1 MWEQCEGGWATMPLS
16 AMEHCSTATDGK
28 PAAGVCCQPRFIR
41 KLWPY
46 NHLEACETRNSPLM
60 TSTSEASFKGVLPSR
75 LSAADREQIEHRVQQ
90 IGHRLL
96 EDSRAAEPTAMSPDW
111 WVQHAGEWATH
122 DDDLKVRLF
131 RLVDCMPML
140 DDPAALDRHVREYID
155 DDVIRR
161 LPAPLRLALQAA
173 RSGLLAPLAAR
184 AVRAATL
191 AQARRFIA
199 GSNPAEAAR
208 AALVQRRLHR
218 GFTLDL
224 LGEAV
229 TSEAEADAYAD
240 AYTRLLEQ
248 LPQLAAGWE
257 ADALVDDGPD
267 GPLPRV
273 NVSLKLSALDS
284 QFDSVDPRGTAD
296 RVLARLRPLWRLAR
310 ANGAQVHV
318 DMESYA
324 TKDLTLAIFQQIAME
339 DEFRD
344 WPHCGVVVQGYLR
357 ESLRDLAA
365 LADWARSRGTP
376 VWIRLVKGAYW
387 DYETVHAAAAGW
399 PVPVW
404 RQKWRTDACF
414 EEATTFLMEQATV
427 LRPALGSHNLRSLAH
442 GMAVAEHLGVDRRGV
457 EMQMLHGMG
466 DPEKLAVT
474 AAGWR
479 MRIYMPYG
487 QLVPG
492 MAYLVRRLL
501 ENSSNDSFLRAG
513 FVKHVPAVTLL
524 APPRPGSVVV
534 DEDGT
539 PPQSDGCFRNEPLA
553 DFSVAAAR
561 RAFEDA
567 VERMRGTLRS
577 GPIAVPVVIAGDRM
591 ESADVLPRHDPSDR
605 SRLVA
610 WVSAATPADAG
621 RAVAAAQRAG
631 PAWRG
636 FGWKRRAEIMRTA
649 ADIMRRRRFELAA
662 IEVFEVGKPWREADA
677 DVAEAID
684 FCNYYALEA
693 LRLAVPGR
701 IDVPGEENTTAWIS
715 RGVVVVIAPWNFP
728 LAILA
733 GMTTAALVT
742 GNTVVMKPAEQSSLV
757 ALRLH
762 EILLEAGVPPE
773 ALAFLPGRGEEVGP
787 TLVSHPDTSLVAFT
801 GSRAVGLAIN
811 TAAAT
816 ASAAGG
822 RLVKRVIAEMGGK
835 NAIIVDDD
843 ADLDEAVVAVV
854 QSAFGFQGQK
864 CSACS
869 RVIVLDRVHDV
880 FLERLAQA
888 VESLRVG
895 PAAEPGTRLGPLV
908 DAEARDRVRSFI
920 AIGQQTARQAVAVD
934 VGPLADQGWFV
945 GPHVFADVDP
955 AGPLG
960 QEEIFGPVLAVFRGR
975 DFAHAI
981 ELANGTP
988 YALTA
993 GVFSRSPAHLAWAA
1007 EALEAGNVYLNRGIT
1022 GALVHRQPFG
1032 GYRLSGVGSKAGG
1045 PDYLQ
1050 QFLVPRTVTE
1060 NTLRRG
1066 FAPPM
1071 QEQRPAP

>member
-1 MWEQCEGGWATMPLS
+1 MA
-16 AMEHCSTATDGK
+16 STTG
-28 PAAGVCCQPRFIR
+28 
-41 KLWPY
+41 
-46 NHLEACETRNSPLM
+46 
-60 TSTSEASFKGVLPSR
+60 ASFEGVVPSR
-75 LSAADREQIEHRVQQ
+75 LSPADREQIEGRTQE
-90 IGHRLL
+90 IGRSLL
-96 EDSRAAEPTAMSPDW
+96 ERSLAAEPTPVSPEW
-111 WVQHAGEWATH
+111 WVQQAAEWATQ

-140 DDPAALDRHVREYID
+140 DDPAALDRHLREYVD
-155 DDVIRR
+155 DDVIER
-161 LPAPLRLALQAA
+161 LPQSLRMALRAS

-184 AVRAATL
+184 AIRAAVL

-208 AALVQRRLHR
+208 AALAQRRHHR

-229 TSEAEADAYAD
+229 TSESEADAYAA
-240 AYTRLLEQ
+240 AYSQLLTE
-248 LPQLAAGWE
+248 LPRLAAAWPG
-257 ADALVDDGPD
+257 DPLVDDGPS
-267 GPLPRV
+267 GPMPRV

-284 QFDSVDPRGTAD
+284 QFDAIDQLGTSQ

-310 ANGAQVHV
+310 DNHAQVHI
-318 DMESYA
+318 DMESHA
-324 TKDLTLAIFQQIAME
+324 TKDLTLAIFRQIAME
-339 DEFRD
+339 EEFRD
-344 WPHCGVVVQGYLR
+344 WPHCGVVVQCYLR
-357 ESLRDLAA
+357 ESLRDLES
-365 LADWARSRGTP
+365 LASWARDRGAP

-387 DYETVHAAAAGW
+387 DYETVHAEAAGW

-404 RQKWRTDACF
+404 QQKWKTDACY
-414 EEATTFLMEQATV
+414 EAATTFLMEHATT

-442 GMAVAEHLGVDRRGV
+442 GMAVAEHLGLDRRGV

-466 DPEKLAVT
+466 DPEKEAVT

-479 MRIYMPYG
+479 LRIYMPYG

-513 FVKHVPAVTLL
+513 FVKHVPPATLL
-524 APPRPGSVVV
+524 APPGPSAEAEAGAVADTDADDVAPR
-534 DEDGT
+534 DT
-539 PPQSDGCFRNEPLA
+539 PAATIGFRNEPLS
-553 DFSVAAAR
+553 DFSVEASRRAMQEGVDRAAAAFSAGPSMVPIVIDGR
-561 RAFEDA
+561 RADS
-567 VERMRGTLRS
+567 T
-577 GPIAVPVVIAGDRM
+577 DR
-591 ESADVLPRHDPSDR
+591 LLRHDPSDHT
-605 SRLVA
+605 RLIAEVA
-610 WVSAATPADAG
+610 AATPADAD
-621 RAVAAAQRAG
+621 RAVATALQAQPSWQG
-631 PAWRG
+631 V
-636 FGWKRRAEIMRTA
+636 GWGRRAEILLQA
-649 ADIMRRRRFELAA
+649 AGIMRRRRFELAA

-684 FCNYYALEA
+684 FCCYYAHEA
-693 LRLAVPGR
+693 LRLARPARV
-701 IDVPGEENTTAWIS
+701 DVPGEENTTAWLP
-715 RGVVVVIAPWNFP
+715 RGVAVVIAPWNFP

-742 GNTVVMKPAEQSSLV
+742 GNTVVMKPAEQSSLI

-762 EILLEAGVPPE
+762 EMLIEAGVPPA

-787 TLVSHPDTSLVAFT
+787 TLVSHPDTALVAFT

-811 TAAAT
+811 AQAAA
-816 ASAAGG
+816 ASASAGS

-854 QSAFGFQGQK
+854 QSGFGFQGQK

-869 RVIVLDRVHDV
+869 RVIVLDRVHDAFV
-880 FLERLAQA
+880 ARLAEA
-888 VESLRVG
+888 VKSLRVG
-895 PAAEPGTRLGPLV
+895 PAAEPGARMGPLV

-920 AIGQQTARQAVAVD
+920 AEGRRTAREVAAVE
-934 VGPLADQGWFV
+934 VGGMADQGWFV

-955 AGPLG
+955 ASPLG
-960 QEEIFGPVLAVFRGR
+960 QEEIFGPVLAVFRAR
-975 DFAHAI
+975 DFRHAV
-981 ELANGTP
+981 ELVNGTP

-993 GVFSRSPAHLAWAA
+993 GVFSRSPAHLHDA
-1007 EALEAGNVYLNRGIT
+1007 ERSLQAGNVYLNRGIT
-1022 GALVHRQPFG
+1022 GALVCRQPFG
-1032 GYRLSGVGSKAGG
+1032 GYRMSGIGSKTGG

-1066 FAPPM
+1066 FAPP
-1071 QEQRPAP
+1071 RR